1 MASYR
6 ERIIRKAATLIGSL
20 LITGSVLATSA
31 YAWFASS
38 NQVSVTGMQISAKD
52 DSSGIGFSLYYYN
65 GNFDGAAYYANP
77 TAAPHGYLSA
87 TGFTGTFLENFTKVT
102 GLNNYQTTSAGLYPG
117 RKLTYALVL
126 TNGSDEK
133 NVSIDIEDFSSP
145 FGSAYYTTEE
155 VVEGVPQEVEKPILL
170 SYAIDIH
177 CDYCP
182 AASLSANDFDNLA
195 AYMTNEYFPALNHT
209 SQYVNSAAKDMF
221 NVSTAN
227 PGTISL
233 VEGVPVGAT
242 EVYVFFTVIF
252 SDDPSTY
259 YSFVRTVDTKNYYE
273 ADPVDGNSNCYMTLQ
288 FQITD
293 MAVN

>member
-20 LITGSVLATSA
+20 LLMGSVLATSA
-31 YAWFASS
+31 YAWFATN

-65 GNFDGAAYYANP
+65 GNFDDDPNYATP
-77 TAAPHGYLSA
+77 TAAPHGYLS
-87 TGFTGTFLENFTKVT
+87 TTSFTGTFANNFTKVT

-126 TNGSDEK
+126 TNGSESKD
-133 NVSIDIEDFSSP
+133 VSIDIEEFLSP
-145 FGSAYYTTEE
+145 SGNVYIAETEDA
-155 VVEGVPQEVEKPILL
+155 PILL
-170 SYAIDIH
+170 SYAIDMH

-182 AASLSANDFDNLA
+182 AASLSTNLA
-195 AYMTNEYFPALNHT
+195 AYMANEYFPALNHT
-209 SQYVNSAAKDMF
+209 SQYVGDAAKDMF

-233 VEGVPVGAT
+233 VEDVTVGAT

-259 YSFVRTVDTKNYYE
+259 YSFVETDETKDYYR
-273 ADPVDGNSNCYMTLQ
+273 ADSVNGNSNCYMTLE

>member
-20 LITGSVLATSA
+20 LLMGSVLATSA
-31 YAWFASS
+31 YAWFASN

-65 GNFDGAAYYANP
+65 GNFDDDPNYAAP
-77 TAAPHGYLSA
+77 IAAPHGYLSA
-87 TGFTGTFLENFTKVT
+87 AGFTGTFANNFTKVT

-126 TNGSDEK
+126 TNGSESKD
-133 NVSIDIEDFSSP
+133 VSIDIEEFLSP
-145 FGSAYYTTEE
+145 SGNVYIAETEDD
-155 VVEGVPQEVEKPILL
+155 PILL

-182 AASLSANDFDNLA
+182 AASLSTNLA
-195 AYMTNEYFPALNHT
+195 AYMTNEYFPALEHDT
-209 SQYVNSAAKDMF
+209 QYDNNGALDMF

-233 VEGVPVGAT
+233 VEDVTVGAT

-259 YSFVRTVDTKNYYE
+259 YSFVETANTKDYYE
-273 ADPVDGNSNCYMTLQ
+273 ADSVNGNSNCYMTLE